1 MRVKTSITLSE
12 SLINTIDKLS
22 ESYKSRSEFIE
33 IALWAFVKKLN
44 RNRQNLKDLE
54 ILNRRADYLN
64 QEADDVLSY
73 QVAL

>member
-12 SLINTIDKLS
+12 NLFNAVDKIS
-22 ESYKSRSEFIE
+22 ETYKSRSEFIE
-33 IALWAFVKKLN
+33 MALWAFIKQMN